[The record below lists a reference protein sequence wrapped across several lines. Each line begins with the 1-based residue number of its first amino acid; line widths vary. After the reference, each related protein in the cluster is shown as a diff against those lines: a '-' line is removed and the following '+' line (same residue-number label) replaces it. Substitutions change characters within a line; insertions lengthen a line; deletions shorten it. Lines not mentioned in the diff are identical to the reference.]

1 MNNESIL
8 GYVLLIFIFIL
19 IIKMYYESDTFQL
32 KCIVSGIDGN
42 KYCVRE
48 RKNMKK
54 AANLLATTTENMKKL
69 VTHLKNKYPEK
80 ENVKLLVKNF
90 NPKKIKEILP
100 TSEYTAYS
108 ENKGEKIAFCLNK
121 ENKEDIN
128 NLIEMNTLMFVALH
142 ELSHIATKSI
152 GHTDEFWDN
161 FKFILIESSKIG
173 IYKPIDYKNNK
184 TEYCGMTI
192 NDNPYY
198 DHK

>member
-1 MNNESIL
+1 MNNENIL

-32 KCIVSGIDGN
+32 KCIISGVDGN

-54 AANLLATTTENMKKL
+54 AANLLANTTENMKVLVKHLNENHSDKKL
-69 VTHLKNKYPEK
+69 VQ
-80 ENVKLLVKNF
+80 LLYANF

-121 ENKEDIN
+121 ENKENVD
-128 NLIEMNTLMFVALH
+128 NLIDENTLMFVALH
-142 ELSHIATKSI
+142 ELSHLSTKTI
-152 GHTDEFWDN
+152 GHTDEFWSN
-161 FKFILIESSKIG
+161 FKFILEEASKIN
-173 IYKPIDYKNNK
+173 IYKPVDYKNTN
-184 TEYCGMTI
+184 TNYCGMKI

-198 DHK
+198 DYE

>member
-80 ENVKLLVKNF
+80 DNVKLLVKNF